1 MSGSLLDLKSRSP
14 KSLQSKNTKKLSLKI
29 NNGSPGP
36 KVLVL
41 EPPAAAEPLPELGR
55 RGDAQIYMLPALA
68 PAPGQRG
75 RGAEDKGGALKLTV
89 ETALRP
95 RVGERIRFRST
106 PVLARGS
113 GAPAH
118 SQSCEE
124 LGTACS
130 PVAAGAPVTQ
140 SWVFQRSDAAG
151 GGCRAE
157 HAGGDAT
164 DEDGQSSFNS
174 VLSYNDVFNGNA
186 YPGEPLCVIAPGLF
200 LYSEPTIEQ
209 VLQFDLV
216 INVAKEIADF
226 TSQIPEGSRTQYYHF
241 KWSHTSKICSN
252 LEEITALIHSAICEG
267 KRVLVHCQCG
277 VSRSASLIVAYIMRY
292 RSMPLN
298 EAYNYLKNVAKDI
311 SPNMSLIFQLMEW
324 GEQLKSKDAVDSS
337 CSPASS
343 SPSSVV
349 SETLPESQPP
359 SCRPGR
365 AAGNSKSSFS
375 IPDMSSDLSPENTP
389 RTPMDFLNASSLS
402 EKYHQTA
409 EQSEPSKHDPLQ
421 LGSELCMK
429 CSVVLDTFSQPSA
442 EVVDKNW

>member
-14 KSLQSKNTKKLSLKI
+14 KSLQSKNRKKLSLKI
-29 NNGSPGP
+29 SNGSPGP
-36 KVLVL
+36 KVMML
-41 EPPAAAEPLPELGR
+41 EPPAEVAG
-55 RGDAQIYMLPALA
+55 RGDAQIYTLPALA

-95 RVGERIRFRST
+95 RGEERIRFR
-106 PVLARGS
+106 PPPMLARG
-113 GAPAH
+113 GVPAYL
-118 SQSCEE
+118 QDCEE
-124 LGTACS
+124 LGACT
-130 PVAAGAPVTQ
+130 PVPADAPLTR
-140 SWVFQRSDAAG
+140 SWVFRRGGAAG
-151 GGCRAE
+151 GCRVENAGCDGA
-157 HAGGDAT
+157 
-164 DEDGQSSFNS
+164 DEDDEGTLHSA
-174 VLSYNDVFNGNA
+174 LRYNDVLNGNA
-186 YPGEPLCVIAPGLF
+186 YPGEPLCVLVPGLF

-209 VLQFDLV
+209 VLQFDV
-216 INVAKEIADF
+216 VVNVAKEITDF
-226 TSQIPEGSRTQYYHF
+226 TSQIPEGSGTQYYHF

-252 LEEITALIHSAICEG
+252 LEELTALIHTALCDG

-298 EAYNYLKNVAKDI
+298 DAYNYLKNVAKDI

-324 GEQLKSKDAVDSS
+324 GEQLKSKDGHSS
-337 CSPASS
+337 CSPASCSLS
-343 SPSSVV
+343 SLA
-349 SETLPESQPP
+349 SENLSEQPR
-359 SCRPGR
+359 SCRPRSAVGP
-365 AAGNSKSSFS
+365 KSAFS
-375 IPDMSSDLSPENTP
+375 SPDISSDLSPENTP
-389 RTPMDFLNASSLS
+389 RTPMEFLNAPSLS
-402 EKYHQTA
+402 QKYPQTA